1 MTKARLSGRVAY
13 CRVPENQLRYT
24 TFLRIA
30 AGLEDPGMADA
41 LR

>member
-1 MTKARLSGRVAY
+1 MEFRGSESR
-13 CRVPENQLRYT
+13 ERYT

-30 AGLEDPGMADA
+30 AGLEDPSLADA